1 MKNQQKISKEVALQR
16 MQALCARSEK
26 CTGDIKVKLVKLGL
40 NETEIQFVVQKLVN
54 DGFVDNFRYARFFVR
69 DKSRL
74 NKWGRVKI
82 VSVLK
87 SKGVSEGIINK
98 ALLEI
103 SPETNKKTLTDLVAR
118 KAKQIKA
125 KSTYELKS
133 KLIRFGMSRGFE
145 MDLVINVVN
154 EVITE

>member
-1 MKNQQKISKEVALQR
+1 MKNQQKISKEVVLQR

-87 SKGVSEGIINK
+87 SKGVSENIINE

-103 SPETNKKTLTDLVAR
+103 SPATNKKALTDLITR
-118 KAKQIKA
+118 KAKQVKA

-145 MDLVINVVN
+145 IDLVINVVN

>member
-1 MKNQQKISKEVALQR
+1 MALQR

-26 CTGDIKVKLVKLGL
+26 CTGDIKVKLGKLSL

-145 MDLVINVVN
+145 IDLVINVVN

>member
-1 MKNQQKISKEVALQR
+1 
-16 MQALCARSEK
+16 
-26 CTGDIKVKLVKLGL
+26 
-40 NETEIQFVVQKLVN
+40 
-54 DGFVDNFRYARFFVR
+54 YARFFVR

>member
-1 MKNQQKISKEVALQR
+1 MALQR

>member
-1 MKNQQKISKEVALQR
+1 MKNQQKISKEVVLQR